1 MKIQMNK
8 GFFISFEGPDGA
20 GKSTQIEY
28 LKEYLDQRG
37 LESVFTREPGGTRIS
52 EQIRD
57 MLLDKENSDMSAR
70 TEALLYAASRAQ
82 LVENVID
89 PALKQGKIVV
99 SDRFIDS
106 SIAYQGF
113 GRDLGI
119 KVFEVNKFA
128 VNELEPDLT
137 FLMMISPDDVRDR
150 LDQNN
155 LDRLESEDIE
165 FKKKVLEGFE
175 SVAEEFRFRVR
186 VIDATLS
193 KEEIRDKIIK
203 EVEWHFKKR
212 GI

>member
-1 MKIQMNK
+1 MNK

-82 LVENVID
+82 LVEKVID

-155 LDRLESEDIE
+155 LDRLESEDME

>member
-1 MKIQMNK
+1 MNK

-20 GKSTQIEY
+20 GKSTQIQY

-113 GRDLGI
+113 GRDQGI
-119 KVFEVNKFA
+119 KVLEVKKFA
-128 VNELEPDLT
+128 VNGLETDLT

-155 LDRLESEDIE
+155 LDRLESEDME
-165 FKKKVLEGFE
+165 FKKKVLEGFD

>member
-1 MKIQMNK
+1 MKS

-28 LKEYLDQRG
+28 LKQYLEGRG
-37 LESVFTREPGGTRIS
+37 LEYIFTREPGGTAIS
-52 EQIRD
+52 EKIRD
-57 MLLDKENSDMSAR
+57 MLLDKGNSDLTAR
-70 TEALLYAASRAQ
+70 AEALLYAASRAQ
-82 LVENVID
+82 LVEKVIG
-89 PALKQGKIVV
+89 PALKEGKIVV
-99 SDRFIDS
+99 SDRYIDS

-113 GRDLGI
+113 GRDLGY
-119 KVFEVNKFA
+119 KVTEINKFA

-137 FLMMISPDDVRDR
+137 FLLMISPDDVMGR
-150 LDQNN
+150 LDQNT
-155 LDRLESEDIE
+155 LDRLESEDFE

-175 SVAEEFRFRVR
+175 SVAEEYRFRVR

-203 EVEWHFKKR
+203 VVEWHFNKR

>member
-1 MKIQMNK
+1 MNR
-8 GFFISFEGPDGA
+8 GYFITFEGPDGA

-37 LESVFTREPGGTRIS
+37 LDSVFTREPGGTRIS

-57 MLLDKENSDMSAR
+57 MLLDKENTDMSAR

-82 LVENVID
+82 LVEKVIQ
-89 PALKQGKIVV
+89 PALDQGKIVV
-99 SDRFIDS
+99 SDRYFDS

-113 GRDLGI
+113 GRDLGP
-119 KVFEVNKFA
+119 KVLQVNKFA
-128 VNELEPDLT
+128 VKDLEPDLT
-137 FLMMISPDDVRDR
+137 FLMMISPDDVRSR
-150 LDQNN
+150 LDQEN
-155 LDRLESEDIE
+155 LDRLESEDLE

-193 KEEIRDKIIK
+193 KEEIRDKIIQ
-203 EVEWHFKKR
+203 EIEWHFKKR

>member
-1 MKIQMNK
+1 MNK

-20 GKSTQIEY
+20 GKSTQIQY

-119 KVFEVNKFA
+119 KVLEVNKFA
-128 VNELEPDLT
+128 VNGLEPDLT

-155 LDRLESEDIE
+155 LDRLESEDME
-165 FKKKVLEGFE
+165 FKKKVLEGFD

>member
-1 MKIQMNK
+1 MNK

-82 LVENVID
+82 LVEKVID

>member
-82 LVENVID
+82 LVEKVID

-155 LDRLESEDIE
+155 LDRLESEDME